1 MQIEWWTW
9 LGPGSIGLTHGRGN
23 RVLHCQQ
30 KSLHPTKEAS
40 DPSLSTTAPS
50 YWDGVD
56 RLSPFGEKPT
66 GIWVHF
72 ADSRSLHKVCTGL
85 PNPKQD
91 DERWLKRFTM
101 ILYHDLDFHP
111 VYTVTKGENL
121 RTISS
126 VNCINCLAFP
136 SLAPA
141 PTTLKG
147 MGKLREWT
155 ARYCLLR
162 TLSDLKKRKWDESL
176 NKMVHAYNCTKH
188 EATGVLAVLFDVWTN
203 TTPTHRPGV

>member
-1 MQIEWWTW
+1 ME
-9 LGPGSIGLTHGRGN
+9 SI
-23 RVLHCQQ
+23 
-30 KSLHPTKEAS
+30 
-40 DPSLSTTAPS
+40 TTAAPS
-50 YWDGVD
+50 YWDGVY
-56 RLSPFGEKPT
+56 RLSPFGEKPM

-101 ILYHDLDFHP
+101 ILHHDLDFHP

-141 PTTLKG
+141 PSTRKG
-147 MGKLREWT
+147 IGKFTEWT
-155 ARYCLLR
+155 ARYCLCYEHFQIWRNESGMNHSAKWSTR
-162 TLSDLKKRKWDESL
+162 TVVLSMRRRGTRRIICCLEEH
-176 NKMVHAYNCTKH
+176 HAYP
-188 EATGVLAVLFDVWTN
+188 
-203 TTPTHRPGV
+203 PT